1 MTDQEKFRYFKEQ
14 KIRENEA
21 NYGAELREAYGEEII
36 EQSNQKWQQMTQVD
50 YQALTDNENRLLQ
63 LIKELLKRKGNESL
77 LTKPKRLLLR
87 IKHGLNKQRPFTQ
100 QNITDL

>member
-1 MTDQEKFRYFKEQ
+1 M
-14 KIRENEA
+14 RENEA

-63 LIKELLKRKGNESL
+63 LLKELLTEKDGKRIPSE
-77 LTKPKRLLLR
+77 
-87 IKHGLNKQRPFTQ
+87 
-100 QNITDL
+100 